1 MGRGHVRRRLL
12 SEVVLVAHASTHTAG
27 EVLLLV
33 QERAPRARPLAVVDD
48 GGLGLGRRRGLLLQ
62 DELLDEG
69 LVLGGRGR
77 AAELLAAARAPVRPT
92 PIVSTG
98 AIRARGG

>member
-33 QERAPRARPLAVVDD
+33 QERAPRARPLVVDDDD

-62 DELLDEG
+62 DGLLEG
-69 LVLGGRGR
+69 LALGGRGR
-77 AAELLAAARAPVRPT
+77 AAELVAAAGESGEAK
-92 PIVSTG
+92 
-98 AIRARGG
+98 